1 MQAAWPRHV
10 GHAEIVTWINRPIHN
25 LNGAP
30 RATASFSMRTEDARP
45 SWHGDCIVPAMSD
58 EKYVALLLWT
68 ICVLTFACG
77 VVAIT
82 QHPEW
87 FGA

>member
-1 MQAAWPRHV
+1 M
-10 GHAEIVTWINRPIHN
+10 ID
-25 LNGAP
+25 
-30 RATASFSMRTEDARP
+30 EDDR
-45 SWHGDCIVPAMSD
+45 SGD
-58 EKYVALLLWT
+58 ETYVALLLWT

-82 QHPEW
+82 QHPDW

>member
-1 MQAAWPRHV
+1 LPARRQGRLSV
-10 GHAEIVTWINRPIHN
+10 DSVYSRPFSACRSWRFDLGMSI
-25 LNGAP
+25 
-30 RATASFSMRTEDARP
+30 ASLL
-45 SWHGDCIVPAMSD
+45 AMTD
-58 EKYVALLLWT
+58 ESYTTLLLWT

-77 VVAIT
+77 VVALT

>member
-1 MQAAWPRHV
+1 M
-10 GHAEIVTWINRPIHN
+10 
-25 LNGAP
+25 
-30 RATASFSMRTEDARP
+30 RASKARLSDYSLFWSSSDGFGTSIASS
-45 SWHGDCIVPAMSD
+45 PAMTN
-58 EKYVALLLWT
+58 ENYTALLLWT

-77 VVAIT
+77 VVALT

>member
-1 MQAAWPRHV
+1 MNDERY
-10 GHAEIVTWINRPIHN
+10 IPI
-25 LNGAP
+25 
-30 RATASFSMRTEDARP
+30 
-45 SWHGDCIVPAMSD
+45 
-58 EKYVALLLWT
+58 LLWT

-77 VVAIT
+77 IMAIT

>member
-1 MQAAWPRHV
+1 
-10 GHAEIVTWINRPIHN
+10 
-25 LNGAP
+25 LL
-30 RATASFSMRTEDARP
+30 ARP
-45 SWHGDCIVPAMSD
+45 RTNDSYSFRLPPDGFGMSIALPLAMTD
-58 EKYVALLLWT
+58 ENYTALLLWT

-77 VVAIT
+77 VVALT

>member
-1 MQAAWPRHV
+1 MLYSGPCADLFPAVLAFLGKFSW
-10 GHAEIVTWINRPIHN
+10 
-25 LNGAP
+25 
-30 RATASFSMRTEDARP
+30 RAFLVSFLGKFGTSIASMRLMT
-45 SWHGDCIVPAMSD
+45 D
-58 EKYVALLLWT
+58 ENYTALLLWT

-77 VVAIT
+77 VVALT

>member
-1 MQAAWPRHV
+1 ML
-10 GHAEIVTWINRPIHN
+10 I
-25 LNGAP
+25 
-30 RATASFSMRTEDARP
+30 ASHKM
-45 SWHGDCIVPAMSD
+45 MSD
-58 EKYVALLLWT
+58 EHYTALLLWT

-77 VVAIT
+77 VVALT

>member
-1 MQAAWPRHV
+1 MS
-10 GHAEIVTWINRPIHN
+10 I
-25 LNGAP
+25 
-30 RATASFSMRTEDARP
+30 ASQ
-45 SWHGDCIVPAMSD
+45 PAMTD
-58 EKYVALLLWT
+58 ENYTVLLIWT

-77 VVAIT
+77 VVALT

>member
-1 MQAAWPRHV
+1 LARDL
-10 GHAEIVTWINRPIHN
+10 G
-25 LNGAP
+25 GADLFCQ
-30 RATASFSMRTEDARP
+30 RYLLSLVSVFLTRLLASFGTSIASMRLMT
-45 SWHGDCIVPAMSD
+45 D
-58 EKYVALLLWT
+58 ENYTALLLWT

-77 VVAIT
+77 VVALT

>member
-1 MQAAWPRHV
+1 MVNAKITGISAAALASRTVHERLAVFPAIT
-10 GHAEIVTWINRPIHN
+10 G
-25 LNGAP
+25 
-30 RATASFSMRTEDARP
+30 TAFGTSIASLL
-45 SWHGDCIVPAMSD
+45 AMTD
-58 EKYVALLLWT
+58 ENYTALLLWT

-77 VVAIT
+77 VVALT

>member
-1 MQAAWPRHV
+1 MITTLERLAIFPTYCRTAF
-10 GHAEIVTWINRPIHN
+10 GMWI
-25 LNGAP
+25 
-30 RATASFSMRTEDARP
+30 ASP
-45 SWHGDCIVPAMSD
+45 SAMTD
-58 EKYVALLLWT
+58 ENYTALLLWT

-77 VVAIT
+77 VVALT